1 MRDSSSVADSA
12 VQFTG
17 ARASALNW
25 SLGSARV
32 TYSVTVPSLTV
43 WNFWPMLHDTEEK
56 GMAFHNFCDHHY
68 NVRILI

>member
-43 WNFWPMLHDTEEK
+43 WNFWPAYMLHGIEEK
-56 GMAFHNFCDHHY
+56 GMAFHN
-68 NVRILI
+68 